1 MKIICDTHVHSSN
14 SFDGES
20 TVREI
25 CEAAVEKGISSV
37 TITDHMEAPEIRL
50 GDKSVYGNAIKS
62 IARSVADVE
71 ALRDEYEGRVK
82 LLKGMEL
89 GEPMHA
95 PELTKQAYEIADFD
109 FILASVH
116 NLFEEEDF
124 YYLEYNERNVKP
136 LLTRY
141 FDELLDTAKNAD
153 FDSLAHLTYPFR
165 YIVERTDI
173 RPDTAEYADVIDE
186 IFLTLARRN
195 KSLEINTSGLFKP
208 INSTLPDLD
217 LIRRFRELGGSMVTV
232 GSDAHNC
239 KDLGAGLEE
248 GIKLARMC
256 GFKSFT
262 VYENRQPKQ
271 VAIWY

>member
-89 GEPMHA
+89 GEPMHD
-95 PELTKQAYEIADFD
+95 PKLTQKAYEIADFD